1 MPVPNCPPAARP
13 SSPAQPAH
21 APHPTGHVCSL
32 LQEYGYL
39 MCTIVL
45 LVNLGV
51 QGGPTGPLAGCP
63 CCAGAS
69 SERPLHG
76 ICVDF
81 NFTLTHLASRGS
93 AHIQQPPPNH
103 QLFLRDAATT
113 ALLLDSNAAAAAQ
126 TEAERACS
134 DFNAARALART
145 SEKVCL
151 PACRPAPRCSRAHHL
166 CHLPPALQLLHLAT
180 ESCQCGAISC
190 VPLAQPCRSLISPL
204 WAPLCAATPSW
215 RTCWISAQASATSML
230 Q

>member
-1 MPVPNCPPAARP
+1 
-13 SSPAQPAH
+13 
-21 APHPTGHVCSL
+21 
-32 LQEYGYL
+32 

-134 DFNAARALART
+134 DFNAARAPAHQKR
-145 SEKVCL
+145 C
-151 PACRPAPRCSRAHHL
+151 ACRPAARH
-166 CHLPPALQLLHLAT
+166 PAAPAPT
-180 ESCQCGAISC
+180 TSAISHLHFSC
-190 VPLAQPCRSLISPL
+190 CTWLQKAASVVPSHVCRSLNP
-204 WAPLCAATPSW
+204 AAV
-215 RTCWISAQASATSML
+215 
-230 Q
+230 

>member
-1 MPVPNCPPAARP
+1 MPVSNCPPAARP

-103 QLFLRDAATT
+103 QLFLRDAATA
-113 ALLLDSNAAAAAQ
+113 ALLLDSNAAVTQPNITNAFVIRNHTFKNCTTPCPAFSAAA
-126 TEAERACS
+126 AAS
-134 DFNAARALART
+134 DEHAPVAGLCQHPPDLR
-145 SEKVCL
+145 L
-151 PACRPAPRCSRAHHL
+151 PAH
-166 CHLPPALQLLHLAT
+166 PPAA
-180 ESCQCGAISC
+180 G
-190 VPLAQPCRSLISPL
+190 V
-204 WAPLCAATPSW
+204 AAVTAAVAAAAGTAAVLP
-215 RTCWISAQASATSML
+215 
-230 Q
+230 